1 MEFLTLFDGPS
12 VTECYR
18 RHETTLP
25 QQALALANS
34 DLSARQSR
42 VLARAL
48 AESSGS
54 DPSAFTLAAFE
65 RVLSRTPTRDELVE
79 CVSFLQH
86 RERSATASAATTP
99 APPADPE
106 GKTPST
112 SPALRAR
119 ENLVHVLMNHHDFV
133 MIR

>member
-1 MEFLTLFDGPS
+1 
-12 VTECYR
+12 
-18 RHETTLP
+18 
-25 QQALALANS
+25 
-34 DLSARQSR
+34 
-42 VLARAL
+42 
-48 AESSGS
+48 
-54 DPSAFTLAAFE
+54 LAAFE

-86 RERSATASAATTP
+86 RERSAPTSAAT
-99 APPADPE
+99 ALAAPADSE
-106 GKTPST
+106 GKSPAA